1 MTKRADVEL
10 AVETVIQKLG
20 RIDILVNNVGASGR
34 TPIHDED
41 VLKCQNILLVIS
53 TCSYLVSKLAVPH
66 MLTHDYG
73 RIVNESSVL
82 GRFGVSG
89 YWRIV
94 RPSVEF

>member
-1 MTKRADVEL
+1 ML
-10 AVETVIQKLG
+10 QKLG

-41 VLKCQNILLVIS
+41 DLKCQNILRVNL
-53 TCSYLVSKLAVPH
+53 TGSYLVSKLAVPH

-82 GRFGVSG
+82 GGFGGSG
-89 YWRIV
+89 YWHIV
-94 RPSVEF
+94 PPSMAF

>member
-1 MTKRADVEL
+1 M
-10 AVETVIQKLG
+10 IQKLG

-41 VLKCQNILLVIS
+41 DLKCQNILLVIS
-53 TCSYLVSKLAVPH
+53 TCSYLVSKLSVPH

-73 RIVNESSVL
+73 RNVNELSAL

-94 RPSVEF
+94 PPSMVF